1 LPVIGIGSPMSDN
14 CALGFAPELSDA
26 DCAHAFDGPLR
37 HLAHLAKADRGALLA
52 VKSLDRSAEVLDE
65 TFRRHRYKCVTS
77 VPLAMLD
84 LPHRSLDHYLDSLPK
99 KTGSYFRRKMRSAT
113 QVRIEYRSSSVV
125 GLEARIAELFES
137 TLKQSKVDYGDFEK
151 LDPDYFP
158 TRRARHGR
166 QGATHAVLAGRRT
179 PELPA

>member
-1 LPVIGIGSPMSDN
+1 
-14 CALGFAPELSDA
+14 
-26 DCAHAFDGPLR
+26 
-37 HLAHLAKADRGALLA
+37 
-52 VKSLDRSAEVLDE
+52 
-65 TFRRHRYKCVTS
+65 
-77 VPLAMLD
+77 
-84 LPHRSLDHYLDSLPK
+84 
-99 KTGSYFRRKMRSAT
+99 MRSAT